1 MRLQFALYLT
11 QLSLL
16 FHTFIVFVRLPLL
29 VAGLGFLLV
38 KVWMPNLFLALL
50 AGLVAGTWS
59 LCCLESYVLY
69 PDIRNVQP

>member
-1 MRLQFALYLT
+1 MRIQFALYLT

-16 FHTFIVFVRLPLL
+16 FHTFIIFVLLPLL

-50 AGLVAGTWS
+50 AGLVAGAWS
-59 LCCLESYVLY
+59 LCCLEYWVLY